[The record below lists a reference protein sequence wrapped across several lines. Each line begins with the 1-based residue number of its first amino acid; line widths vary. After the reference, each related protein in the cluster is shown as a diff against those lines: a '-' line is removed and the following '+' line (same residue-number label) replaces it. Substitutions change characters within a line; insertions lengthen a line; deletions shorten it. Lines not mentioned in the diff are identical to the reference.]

1 MQINLKHLNAEESWD
16 YILGFHERYHSRL
29 KHFGYKYHSFVPND
43 KHMHDFIEI
52 EKPTPEQIQ
61 HYHDVFVN
69 EIYNPSDL
77 SRFDEIITKEVL
89 PNFERAI
96 DKQIVPLLSAWHA
109 TMPEKLTI
117 ECLYGNGGSYDYGTN
132 PRIIWRMSEFNGNKY
147 GILGDFL
154 HEFVH
159 ILIEKPIIIQYNV
172 PQDLK
177 ENIVDIICLELF
189 GSESKNNF
197 NKSFANSYIT
207 PNTMKT
213 DLADAVKKMMT
224 DYTALK
230 QAQST
235 KDR

>member
-1 MQINLKHLNAEESWD
+1 MQILLHHLNTKESWD

-29 KHFGYKYHSFVPND
+29 KHFGYKYHSFIPND
-43 KHMHDFIEI
+43 KRMHEFIEI

-89 PNFERAI
+89 PNFQRAI
-96 DKQIVPLLSAWHA
+96 NAQIAPLLPAWHA
-109 TMPEKLTI
+109 KMPENLTV
-117 ECLYGNGGSYDYGTN
+117 ECMYGDGASYGYGPN
-132 PRIIWRMSEFNGNKY
+132 SKIVWRMTEFNGNKY
-147 GILGDFL
+147 EILNSFL

-159 ILIEKPIIIQYNV
+159 ILIERPIIEKYNV

-189 GSESKNNF
+189 GTEPTNNF
-197 NKSFANSYIT
+197 DQSFAKSYIT
-207 PNTMKT
+207 PNAIKN
-213 DLADAVKKMMT
+213 DLASAVKKMLS

-230 QAQST
+230 QTQTT